1 MDVTCGWVE
10 PGYYNIT
17 TDATPTT
24 VFGCNF
30 FTTTK
35 TSTVTTKLPG
45 EVPNWGPIGASIGA
59 GVLYFLLV
67 VGVTLL
73 IVWYSLYEFPL
84 LRT

>member
-1 MDVTCGWVE
+1 ME
-10 PGYYNIT
+10 PGYYKIT
-17 TDATPTT
+17 TNATPTT
-24 VFGCNF
+24 VSGSNP
-30 FTTTK
+30 FTTATITT

-45 EVPNWGPIGASIGA
+45 EGPNWGLIGASIGA

-73 IVWYSLYEFPL
+73 IVWYSLYELPL